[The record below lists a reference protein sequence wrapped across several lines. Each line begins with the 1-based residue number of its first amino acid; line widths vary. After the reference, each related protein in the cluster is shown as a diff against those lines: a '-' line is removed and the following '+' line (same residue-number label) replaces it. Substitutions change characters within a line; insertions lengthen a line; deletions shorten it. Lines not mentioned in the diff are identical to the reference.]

1 MAQFEL
7 VVNQV
12 NFDEEEIT
20 QNDELKCFGDLY
32 SCDTD
37 LLESNSSDSFPIA
50 PKRVNIVWG
59 IYIYD
64 YLICH

>member
-12 NFDEEEIT
+12 NFEEKEIT
-20 QNDELKCFGDLY
+20 SKDELKCFGDLY

-37 LLESNSSDSFPIA
+37 LLESNSYDSHPIT
-50 PKRVNIVWG
+50 PRKVNLSWG
-59 IYIYD
+59 N
-64 YLICH
+64 